1 MKRLLVYLKNY
12 KRELVFGPFFKLLEA
27 IFELIVPVVMAKIID
42 NGIGMNDSGY
52 ILRMCGLLVVLGVCG
67 LGFALTCQFL
77 AARCAYGFG
86 TELRKD
92 LYKHINSLSY
102 SGIDKI
108 GTSSLVNRLT
118 NDTNTVQNGVNMF
131 IRLAVRAPFLVLGA
145 AVMAVMIDLR
155 LSLIF
160 FVVAP
165 IISVIIFLIMKKTV
179 PMYKKNQQ
187 KLDRAA
193 MLTGENIEGT
203 RVIRAFSRQQE
214 EIDEFRDA
222 VDDIADCSVAVGKIS
237 AILNPVAFM
246 VMNLG
251 IVAILWFGGIRID
264 SGSLSQ
270 GELTAFTNYMT
281 QILLALVV
289 LANLIIVFTKAFASA
304 NRIKE
309 IFDILPEEKGNVISP
324 DEKSDTIIE
333 FRNVSFAYPTAGD
346 HSLSGISFSLKK
358 GQMLGIIGGT
368 GSGKS
373 TLASLIP
380 CFYRAT
386 EGDVFISGINVKD
399 YHPDALRKMIGYVP
413 QKSVLFS
420 GTVRENMKW
429 RSENASDE
437 EIISALRTAQAW
449 DFVSSKPDGLDT
461 IVSQGGKNFS
471 GGQKQRLSIARAL
484 VSQPDIVILDDS
496 TSALDYSTDL
506 ALRKAL
512 KNDMAGSSVVMISQR
527 TTSLK
532 EADLII
538 VMDDGEAVG
547 MGTHNELL
555 ESCNVYKEI
564 YQSQINAKGDDGN
577 V

>member
-12 KRELVFGPFFKLLEA
+12 KKELILGPFFKLLEA
-27 IFELIVPVVMAKIID
+27 IFELIVPIVMAKIID
-42 NGIGMNDSGY
+42 KGIAGNDTGY
-52 ILRMCGLLVVLGVCG
+52 ILRMSGLLVILGICG

-77 AARCAYGFG
+77 AAKCAYGFG
-86 TELRKD
+86 TELRRD
-92 LYKHINSLSY
+92 LYRHINSLSY
-102 SGIDKI
+102 SGIDKV
-108 GTSSLVNRLT
+108 GASSLVNRLT

-145 AVMAVMIDLR
+145 AIMAVMIDLR

-160 FVVAP
+160 FIVAP

-214 EIDEFRDA
+214 EIDEFKEA

-289 LANLIIVFTKAFASA
+289 LANLVIIFTKAFASA

-309 IFDILPEEKGNVISP
+309 IFDILPEEKGNVTSP
-324 DEKSDTIIE
+324 DKKSDTIIE
-333 FRNVSFAYPTAGD
+333 FRNVSFTYPDAGD
-346 HSLSGISFSLKK
+346 QSLTGISFSLKK

-373 TLASLIP
+373 TLTRLIP

-399 YHPDALRKMIGYVP
+399 FDPDVLRTMIGYVP
-413 QKSVLFS
+413 QKSILFS
-420 GTVRENMKW
+420 GTVRENMKF
-429 RSENASDE
+429 RSENASDD
-437 EIISALRTAQAW
+437 EIISALKTAQAW
-449 DFVSSKPDGLDT
+449 DFVSSKPDVLDT
-461 IVSQGGKNFS
+461 LVSQGGKNFS

-484 VSQPDIVILDDS
+484 VGKPDIVILDDS
-496 TSALDYSTDL
+496 TSALDYATDL
-506 ALRKAL
+506 ALRKSL
-512 KNDMAGSSVVMISQR
+512 KTDLAETAVVMVSQR

-532 EADLII
+532 DADLII

-547 MGTHNELL
+547 MGTHDELL
-555 ESCNVYKEI
+555 QNCDVYKEI
-564 YQSQINAKGDDGN
+564 YQSQISAKGDNSN

>member
-1 MKRLLVYLKNY
+1 MKRLLKYLRNY
-12 KRELVFGPFFKLLEA
+12 KKELIFGPFFKLLEA

-42 NGIGMNDSGY
+42 KGIGNNDSGY
-52 ILRMCGLLVVLGVCG
+52 ILKMCGLLVVLGICG

-77 AARCAYGFG
+77 AAKCAYGFG
-86 TELRKD
+86 TELRRD
-92 LYKHINSLSY
+92 LYRHINALSY
-102 SGIDKI
+102 SGIDRV
-108 GTSSLVNRLT
+108 GTASLVNRLT

-131 IRLAVRAPFLVLGA
+131 IRLAVRAPFLVIGA
-145 AVMAVMIDLR
+145 AVMAVMIDFR

-160 FVVAP
+160 FIVAP
-165 IISVIIFLIMKKTV
+165 LISAVIFLIMRKTI
-179 PMYKKNQQ
+179 PMYKKTQQ
-187 KLDRAA
+187 KLDRAS
-193 MLTGENIEGT
+193 MLTSENLEGT

-214 EIDEFRDA
+214 EIEEFGEA
-222 VDDIADCSVAVGKIS
+222 VNDIADCSISVGKIS
-237 AILNPVAFM
+237 AILNPVAFV

-309 IFDILPEEKGNVISP
+309 LFDIPAEEHGTTKSP
-324 DEKSDTIIE
+324 DNNCDTILE
-333 FRNVSFAYPTAGD
+333 FKNVSFAYPGAGD
-346 HSLSGISFSLKK
+346 HSLSNISFRLKK

-373 TLASLIP
+373 TLASLIR
-380 CFYRAT
+380 CFYRT
-386 EGDVFISGINVKD
+386 VKGDVFVSGINVND
-399 YHPDALRKMIGYVP
+399 YDPDVLRKMIGYVP

-420 GTVRENMKW
+420 GTVLDNMKW
-429 RSENASDE
+429 RCADASDE
-437 EIISALRTAQAW
+437 EIISALKTAQAW
-449 DFVSSKPDGLDT
+449 DFISQKPDVLNT
-461 IVSQGGKNFS
+461 PVSQGGKNFS

-484 VSQPDIVILDDS
+484 VGKPEIVILDDS
-496 TSALDYSTDL
+496 TSALDYATDL
-506 ALRKAL
+506 ALRKSL
-512 KNDMAGSSVVMISQR
+512 KTDLEGTTVIMISQR

-532 EADLII
+532 EADLIL
-538 VMDDGEAVG
+538 VMDDGEIAG
-547 MGTHNELL
+547 MGNHDELL
-555 ESCNVYKEI
+555 KNCSVYMEI
-564 YQSQINAKGDDGN
+564 YQSQISKKEGESN

>member
-1 MKRLLVYLKNY
+1 MRRLLVYLKNY
-12 KRELVFGPFFKLLEA
+12 KKELIFGPFFKLLEA

-42 NGIGMNDSGY
+42 NGIGRNDSGY
-52 ILRMCGLLVVLGVCG
+52 ILKMCGLLVILGICG

-77 AARCAYGFG
+77 AAKCAYGFG
-86 TELRKD
+86 TELRRD

-102 SGIDKI
+102 SGIDKV

-187 KLDRAA
+187 KLDRAS

-214 EIDEFRDA
+214 EIDEFKGA
-222 VDDIADCSVAVGKIS
+222 VDDIAECSVAVGKIS

-264 SGSLSQ
+264 GGSLSQ

-309 IFDILPEEKGNVISP
+309 IFDILPEEKGNITSP
-324 DEKSDTIIE
+324 DKKSDTIIE

-346 HSLSGISFSLKK
+346 QSLSGI
-358 GQMLGIIGGT
+358 
-368 GSGKS
+368 
-373 TLASLIP
+373 
-380 CFYRAT
+380 
-386 EGDVFISGINVKD
+386 
-399 YHPDALRKMIGYVP
+399 
-413 QKSVLFS
+413 
-420 GTVRENMKW
+420 
-429 RSENASDE
+429 
-437 EIISALRTAQAW
+437 
-449 DFVSSKPDGLDT
+449 
-461 IVSQGGKNFS
+461 
-471 GGQKQRLSIARAL
+471 
-484 VSQPDIVILDDS
+484 
-496 TSALDYSTDL
+496 
-506 ALRKAL
+506 
-512 KNDMAGSSVVMISQR
+512 
-527 TTSLK
+527 
-532 EADLII
+532 
-538 VMDDGEAVG
+538 
-547 MGTHNELL
+547 
-555 ESCNVYKEI
+555 
-564 YQSQINAKGDDGN
+564 
-577 V
+577 